1 MVTSEN
7 HMIGEIHVPPAP
19 AGRRRRRLWIPLGLA
34 AAVAL
39 GFGAYAAL
47 DYFWG
52 RPTWEVQGLGAV
64 VRAWAPD
71 VTSVEDTE
79 ALCANV
85 LCEEGWRTNVGN
97 YLLFRT
103 EGKAK
108 YGQMIVGGDSLRNG
122 RLVLDRNA
130 VDIDEKLRRLSV
142 EILMPSQDW
151 WG

>member
-1 MVTSEN
+1 
-7 HMIGEIHVPPAP
+7 MIGETSLTPAP
-19 AGRRRRRLWIPLGLA
+19 AGRRRRRLWLPLGLA
-34 AAVAL
+34 AAVVL
-39 GFGAYAAL
+39 GFGGYATL
-47 DYFWG
+47 DYFLG
-52 RPTWEVQGLGAV
+52 RPTWEVQGLGV
-64 VRAWAPD
+64 TVRAWAPD

-79 ALCANV
+79 ALCTTL

-97 YLLFRT
+97 YLLFRS
-103 EGKAK
+103 EDAAK

-130 VDIDEKLRRLSV
+130 VDIDEQLRRLSV